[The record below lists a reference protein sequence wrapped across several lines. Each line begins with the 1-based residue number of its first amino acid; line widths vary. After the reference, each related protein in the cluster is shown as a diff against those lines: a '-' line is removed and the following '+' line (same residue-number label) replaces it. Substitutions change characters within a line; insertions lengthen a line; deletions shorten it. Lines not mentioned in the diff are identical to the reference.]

1 MKKSFKL
8 AALASAILSAPL
20 MAEEPVYVTGGANLF
35 LFDTEVHNLDSGF
48 GPWLGLG
55 YQIDDKWAV
64 ELDYNM
70 ADTDTRGLSSNVST
84 DVSLLSLNGVY
95 RYAPVGQNSILLKA
109 GLGKYDLDAG
119 AAGDISETVV
129 KAGAGYEYYIQPNLS
144 ATFMWD
150 LLYSVDEVL
159 IDSMPSIGLKYQFGD
174 VKSSSKSSSSSSSS
188 NVQPV
193 DNQGLDSDGDG
204 VVNSQDMCANTP
216 AGVRV
221 NSQGC
226 PFDRDADGVYDYKDE
241 CPATPAGAKTD
252 AKGCKV
258 QLAEEVSMDLY
269 VTFPFDSADIPNE
282 YYDEIKKLADF
293 LRQYPDTDVK
303 LVGHADSTGPASYNQ
318 MLSEKRAAQVGEYLV
333 DRLNV
338 SKSRITTTGEGESQP
353 IADNYTAQGR
363 AKNRRVTSH
372 IKAIIQ
378 K

>member
-70 ADTDTRGLSSNVST
+70 ADTDTRDLANNVSA

-174 VKSSSKSSSSSSSS
+174 VKSSSKSSSSSSS

-333 DRLNV
+333 DNLNV
-338 SKSRITTTGEGESQP
+338 SKSRITTTGKGESQP
-353 IADNYTAQGR
+353 IADNDTAQGR